1 MPKRK
6 NEKEVSDVPQEI
18 VGRRNNKFDSK
29 SVRNT
34 TLDLLTPKQRHSI
47 DEGRVA
53 LLTGLGVPEN
63 ITFEA
68 DDFQQE
74 AIQWIKEGFDTLVVA
89 PTGSGKTFIAFEA
102 LSEAIKLGKRG
113 VYTTPLKALSNTK
126 YNELRFRFKGVCEVG
141 LLTGDRKIDGD
152 SQVVVATTEIYRNE
166 LYREPAGDALVILDE
181 VHFIADPQRG
191 PVWEESI
198 ILTPQNSTLLMLS
211 ASISNSTE
219 IAEWISETRGRECK
233 IVTKKD
239 RPVELRY
246 AFLHPELGIL
256 PLRDANG
263 EVFKDVA
270 QYYAGVGIDST
281 GMRLKGGRF
290 ARGRTSGGTRGPRA
304 KQATTNRASKV
315 RPPSSGNR

>member
-1 MPKRK
+1 
-6 NEKEVSDVPQEI
+6 
-18 VGRRNNKFDSK
+18 
-29 SVRNT
+29 
-34 TLDLLTPKQRHSI
+34 LLSPAQREAI
-47 DEGRVA
+47 DEGRAA
-53 LLTGLGVPEN
+53 LLHGLSVPEN

-74 AIQWIKEGFDTLVVA
+74 AIQSVKDGFDTLVVA

-102 LSEAIKLGKRG
+102 LAEAIKLGKRG

-141 LLTGDRKIDGD
+141 LLTGDRKIDSD
-152 SQVVVATTEIYRNE
+152 SQIVVATTEIYRNE
-166 LYREPAGDALVILDE
+166 LYREAPGDALVILDE

-198 ILTPQNSTLLMLS
+198 ILTPNNSTLLMLS
-211 ASISNSTE
+211 ASISNATE
-219 IAEWISETRGRECK
+219 IAEWISETRARDCK
-233 IVTKKD
+233 IVTKID

-256 PLRDANG
+256 PLRNSKG
-263 EVFKDVA
+263 EVFKEVA
-270 QYYAGVGIDST
+270 NYYAGVGIDNT

-290 ARGRTSGGTRGPRA
+290 SKNRSSSNKRPSGGINSRRPSGA
-304 KQATTNRASKV
+304 K
-315 RPPSSGNR
+315 PPSSGKK